1 MDCNYIVSNNIIK
14 FGISSVERYTM
25 LCINIS
31 YTYILL
37 IQYMSKATK
46 TATLNENRE
55 RESTRKICNENMN
68 NISTGNKLN
77 VLC

>member
-1 MDCNYIVSNNIIK
+1 
-14 FGISSVERYTM
+14 
-25 LCINIS
+25 
-31 YTYILL
+31 
-37 IQYMSKATK
+37 MSKATK